1 MLYSFPKT
9 ARFHSRKVI
18 LCDRY
23 YDMPST
29 VNSCRTTSLGIGHKY
44 DFTQE
49 YHLYLSSAAKNPPP
63 NTYNVNGSF
72 TPNLTH
78 GFGFGKGR

>member
-49 YHLYLSSAAKNPPP
+49 
-63 NTYNVNGSF
+63 
-72 TPNLTH
+72 
-78 GFGFGKGR
+78 